1 MFKFIAILKLFTLPI
16 LIGVVIFLI
25 INQMKKKKKDDSET
39 NEITEE

>member
-25 INQMKKKKKDDSET
+25 INQMRKRKDEEN
-39 NEITEE
+39 NENEE

>member
-25 INQMKKKKKDDSET
+25 INQMRKKKTDDSKT
-39 NEITEE
+39 DKITEE

>member
-25 INQMKKKKKDDSET
+25 INQMRGRKDKEN
-39 NEITEE
+39 NEHENDE